1 MGLNTPRSAVRIY
14 PPPPSFTEM
23 EWWRIYLLEYVL
35 LSRKMFNVCLIAH
48 ARDADLTKHR
58 SVIETGTYTLHSVV
72 VRTQG
77 EAVDVS
83 RQMVEDEGVQSIL
96 LCPGFTHKDVA
107 EIQEAVSGKAGVF
120 VARGDGPSGA
130 ITKRART
137 GK

>member
-1 MGLNTPRSAVRIY
+1 
-14 PPPPSFTEM
+14 
-23 EWWRIYLLEYVL
+23 
-35 LSRKMFNVCLIAH
+35 MFRVCFLAH

-58 SVIETGTYTLHSVV
+58 SVIETGSYTLHSVV

-83 RQMVEDEGVQSIL
+83 RQMVRDEGVQSIL

-107 EIQEAVSGKAGVF
+107 EIQEAIKGKAGVF
-120 VARGDGPSGA
+120 VARGDGPSSA

-137 GK
+137 GGQS

>member
-1 MGLNTPRSAVRIY
+1 
-14 PPPPSFTEM
+14 
-23 EWWRIYLLEYVL
+23 
-35 LSRKMFNVCLIAH
+35 MFKVCFLAH
-48 ARDADLTKHR
+48 ARDADLTQHR

-83 RQMVEDEGVQSIL
+83 RQMVKDEGVQSIL

-107 EIQEAVSGKAGVF
+107 EIQEATRGRAGVF
-120 VARGDGPSGA
+120 VARGDGPSSA

-137 GK
+137 GRQS